1 VIVVL
6 GHRADEVATALRLP
20 DGARTTVNADYA
32 LGQSTSLRAGIRE
45 VDPTS
50 RAAVVLLGDQPR
62 VSPDVVRMVI
72 DAYEMDRRP
81 VVQAT
86 YGGRAAHPVLFDRR
100 VWPEI
105 EALEGD
111 IGARDLLDRHP
122 EWVTTIEVGGE
133 LPPDV
138 DTWEDY
144 ERITREES
152 PP

>member
-6 GHRADEVATALRLP
+6 GYRADEVATALRLP
-20 DGARTTVNADYA
+20 EGARTMVNTDFAR
-32 LGQSTSLRAGIRE
+32 GQSTSLRAGIRE
-45 VDPTS
+45 VSPTS
-50 RAAVVLLGDQPR
+50 RAAVVLLGDQPG
-62 VSPDVVRMVI
+62 VSPGVVRALI
-72 DAYEMDRRP
+72 DEYEKDPGP

-86 YGGRAAHPVLFDRR
+86 YGGRAGHPVLLDRR

-111 IGARDLLDRHP
+111 TGARDLLDRHP

-144 ERITREES
+144 ERITGEES
-152 PP
+152 SR